1 MTRAAASSIASPLV
15 NGGFS
20 GTGETCS
27 VDWFKEAAGGD
38 DDDAAGKS
46 GCEPLDLGAC
56 PFVDSVRI
64 SGGCAGWFCN
74 GTGGWVW
81 AEGRVLCCGRGTAS
95 QTKSK
100 SNKIDAPASKNS
112 FIDFGSL
119 GGAIVGGD
127 ATVTSA
133 RSSDC
138 PRVTTSTSAFIS
150 VSTGAGAKILAS
162 NSATRC
168 NPTIWVGLNAEGR
181 DDRISMTP
189 RTEPW
194 CGRGTTTAER
204 SRKLLAVERR
214 TRKSFSVSSQTTTRP
229 VSKHSRVNAESGRSR
244 EPTSGASPTL
254 ARQMTPH

>member
-1 MTRAAASSIASPLV
+1 MTRAAASSIASPVL
-15 NGGFS
+15 NDGFS

-27 VDWFKEAAGGD
+27 VDWFKEGPGGD
-38 DDDAAGKS
+38 DDETAGKS
-46 GCEPLDLGAC
+46 GCEPSDLGAC

-64 SGGCAGWFCN
+64 SGGCAGRLCN

-81 AEGRVLCCGRGTAS
+81 AEGRVICCGRGTAN

-100 SNKIDAPASKNS
+100 SNTMDAPASKNS
-112 FIDFGSL
+112 FIDCGSL
-119 GGAIVGGD
+119 GGAIVEGD
-127 ATVTSA
+127 ATVTSVS
-133 RSSDC
+133 SSDC
-138 PRVTTSTSAFIS
+138 ASVTTRTSVFIS
-150 VSTGAGAKILAS
+150 ESTGAEAKILAS
-162 NSATRC
+162 NSAMRC
-168 NPTIWVGLNAEGR
+168 NPTIWVVLNAEGR

-194 CGRGTTTAER
+194 FGRGTTTAER
-204 SRKLLAVERR
+204 RRKLLAVERR
-214 TRKSFSVSSQTTTRP
+214 TRKSFSVSSQTTTCP